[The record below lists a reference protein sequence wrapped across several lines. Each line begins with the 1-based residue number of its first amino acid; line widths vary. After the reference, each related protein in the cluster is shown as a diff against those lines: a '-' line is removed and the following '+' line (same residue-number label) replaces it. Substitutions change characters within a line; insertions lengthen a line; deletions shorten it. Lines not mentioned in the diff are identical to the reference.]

1 MKLSSKYEK
10 IFFYG
15 TAHKKM
21 DDQMCNE
28 YQKNYFTRISE
39 KNLEMWHEIA
49 KFKQKVSEVLWHIFI
64 FALR

>member
-28 YQKNYFTRISE
+28 YQKNCFTRISE
-39 KNLEMWHEIA
+39 KNLEIWHEIA
-49 KFKQKVSEVLWHIFI
+49 KFKQKVP
-64 FALR
+64 